1 MNIIK
6 NIIIVLVIFGA
17 GVVPC
22 AMLAPIWGMGL
33 IFIMGIFSSFTAAV
47 LFLLAFSGLAGLCFF
62 ISAIIHY
69 ISEEPWKHF
78 HYIIGI
84 YGLIG
89 DMVMIYFVVI
99 RSNHGNSG
107 DKDLLLLLPVFA
119 LIFAYL
125 TRHKNQELVKT

>member
-6 NIIIVLVIFGA
+6 DIIIILVIFGA

-22 AMLAPIWGMGL
+22 AILAPIWGMGL
-33 IFIMGIFSSFTAAV
+33 IFIVGIFSSFTAAV
-47 LFLLAFSGLAGLCFF
+47 LFLLAFSGSVLAGLCFF
-62 ISAIIHY
+62 VLSILYYIIGK
-69 ISEEPWKHF
+69 PWKNF
-78 HYIIGI
+78 HYIIGV

-89 DMVMIYFVVI
+89 DMVMIDFN
-99 RSNHGNSG
+99 SDFDNHNN
-107 DKDLLLLLPVFA
+107 LLLFLPVFA